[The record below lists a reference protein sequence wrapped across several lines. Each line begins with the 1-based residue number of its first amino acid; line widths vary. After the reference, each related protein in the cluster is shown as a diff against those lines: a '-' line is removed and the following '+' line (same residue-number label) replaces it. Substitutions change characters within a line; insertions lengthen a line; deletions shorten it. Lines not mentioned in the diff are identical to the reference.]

1 MDTNHFLFVINVPTT
16 LDSQDS
22 YCNVNSVFLEKQSI
36 ELHIKVPQYINA
48 YLCEQK
54 RMDEK
59 KLQKIGWQ
67 VGDNDSDRSVG
78 TIRRGRI

>member
-1 MDTNHFLFVINVPTT
+1 MFRNT
-16 LDSQDS
+16 L
-22 YCNVNSVFLEKQSI
+22 
-36 ELHIKVPQYINA
+36 NA

-67 VGDNDSDRSVG
+67 MGDNDSDRSVG
-78 TIRRGRI
+78 ILMTSLH